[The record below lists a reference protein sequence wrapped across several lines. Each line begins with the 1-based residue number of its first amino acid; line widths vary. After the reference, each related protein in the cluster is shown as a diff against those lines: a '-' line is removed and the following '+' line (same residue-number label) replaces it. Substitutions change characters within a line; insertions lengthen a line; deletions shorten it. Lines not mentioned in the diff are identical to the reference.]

1 MTYPSKIDD
10 WKLFEKSNP
19 TITLNALYIKERDMH
34 PAYITKINSNCEKQI
49 IFLMIPNEALF
60 SGKKNLSALIYG
72 ITSNHKGH
80 LYCLNC
86 LHSFRFY
93 KL

>member
-19 TITLNALYIKERDMH
+19 TITLNVLYIKERDMH

-49 IFLMIPNEALF
+49 IFLMIPNEEKEIWPYFAV
-60 SGKKNLSALIYG
+60 KKDY
-72 ITSNHKGH
+72 
-80 LYCLNC
+80 
-86 LHSFRFY
+86 LH
-93 KL
+93 

>member
-19 TITLNALYIKERDMH
+19 TITLNVLYIKERDMH

-49 IFLMIPNEALF
+49 IFLMIPNEEKEIWPYF
-60 SGKKNLSALIYG
+60 VVKKNY
-72 ITSNHKGH
+72 
-80 LYCLNC
+80 
-86 LHSFRFY
+86 LH
-93 KL
+93 